1 MRAYEIAARAGL
13 RNYFLSRSLRF
24 G

>member
-1 MRAYEIAARAGL
+1 MRVYEIAARAGL